1 MLSGA
6 GLFEKCHKNKNVN
19 LIFSFKGSGSSSPT
33 GLVGAIQSNP
43 ALATALAGGGSASPS
58 PSSPDGPSFLANPAV
73 MQLISEHPEVLA
85 DFIKASQTK
94 DFVGL
99 LSNPVIAKFVQVTN
113 WRYFSDGIIL
123 TWPNF

>member
-1 MLSGA
+1 
-6 GLFEKCHKNKNVN
+6 
-19 LIFSFKGSGSSSPT
+19 
-33 GLVGAIQSNP
+33 
-43 ALATALAGGGSASPS
+43 
-58 PSSPDGPSFLANPAV
+58 